1 MGFEVENDAE
11 DDEFDPETWKELFN
25 EVREVV
31 IKRYLVDKYHL

>member
-11 DDEFDPETWKELFN
+11 DDEFDPETRKELFN